1 MNNLLHII
9 NNVKIYLHKMNKKSA
24 ANVLDRLQQ
33 ALNVESDSELSKAIG
48 VNRATLG
55 NWRNRNSVPYSICI
69 NICESENLSI
79 DWLLTGEGET
89 SRQKSI
95 TSDNEIDKE
104 MIASMLEDLNQD
116 QKREVLSVIKEKMR
130 LNELEALIKQTLK
143 Q

>member
-1 MNNLLHII
+1 
-9 NNVKIYLHKMNKKSA
+9 MNKKSA

-69 NICESENLSI
+69 NICERENLSI
-79 DWLLTGEGET
+79 DWLLTGEGEIL
-89 SRQKSI
+89 RQKSR
-95 TSDNEIDKE
+95 TSDNEIDKDI
-104 MIASMLEDLNQD
+104 IASMLEDLNED
-116 QKREVLSVIKEKMR
+116 QKLEVLLVIKEKMR
-130 LNELEALIKQTLK
+130 LNELETLIKQTLK